1 MHIIINEKYYAFQ
14 SDFGTEEYLK
24 CAICEMSDLISYSND
39 ISHVSYGHFK
49 IMSKTTLDE
58 YELEH
63 DGFTKISSGDSLDSV
78 MFIHTSKNN
87 MFVLL
92 PNDIV
97 DRQRLFE
104 IVRWHLA
111 YYVQLILEKQYKY
124 VLHAS
129 VVEQNNRLVFIFGDS
144 HAGKTTSMLRLM
156 KNGYHFISDDKVA
169 VSVSNGGLIV
179 TPIYPYSVQVR
190 QGVCRQIANTIP
202 YFEPSRDALFNTD
215 RFRIEN
221 DVPLEI
227 DGRNKCIICCFLS
240 RANDFPIVPL
250 RNSEEIVRNLC
261 DTTILLNN
269 GFEYRLNFI
278 HACNCIAK
286 ASTSYSLNAFIVSED
301 ELIALCESGI
311 GDE

>member
-1 MHIIINEKYYAFQ
+1 M
-14 SDFGTEEYLK
+14 
-24 CAICEMSDLISYSND
+24 
-39 ISHVSYGHFK
+39 
-49 IMSKTTLDE
+49 
-58 YELEH
+58 
-63 DGFTKISSGDSLDSV
+63 
-78 MFIHTSKNN
+78 
-87 MFVLL
+87 L

-129 VVEQNNRLVFIFGDS
+129 VVEQNYRLVFIFGGN

-202 YFEPSRDALFNTD
+202 YFDPSRDALFNTD

-221 DVPLEI
+221 EYHWRLTEGIIVSYAASYLEPMIFPL
-227 DGRNKCIICCFLS
+227 CLS
-240 RANDFPIVPL
+240 
-250 RNSEEIVRNLC
+250 EIVKKSC
-261 DTTILLNN
+261 AICVIQQS
-269 GFEYRLNFI
+269 F
-278 HACNCIAK
+278 
-286 ASTSYSLNAFIVSED
+286 
-301 ELIALCESGI
+301 
-311 GDE
+311 